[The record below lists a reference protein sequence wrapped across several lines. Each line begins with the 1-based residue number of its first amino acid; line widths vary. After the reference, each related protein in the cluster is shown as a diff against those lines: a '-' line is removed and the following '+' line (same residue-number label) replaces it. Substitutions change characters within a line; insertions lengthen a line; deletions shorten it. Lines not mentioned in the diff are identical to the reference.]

1 MGDDTQQLVYEV
13 KVALGNSQEQVDSLK
28 KSFEAAKKSIDTV
41 NGSKVIFDT
50 SATQSE
56 LRTLT
61 TRLSEVRRALDFLN
75 QGYTITIN
83 GKQVENAEGQLRAFE
98 KLYDDMIKG
107 IKSKS
112 LNNLFDTN
120 MKAQTEEIANA
131 IGRQKRLLDDYNKS
145 VESGKAVSQS
155 SYYAKRKEFDELNAA
170 MEKYNIAAKKNPYS
184 EQSYGQYGTSIQS
197 AAQNRKALDEYYGD
211 QQRKIKESSD
221 AHRSALQSMVMCSR

>member
-98 KLYDDMIKG
+98 KLYDVVVKHFCNSTTYIFKNDIE
-107 IKSKS
+107 
-112 LNNLFDTN
+112 LH
-120 MKAQTEEIANA
+120 
-131 IGRQKRLLDDYNKS
+131 
-145 VESGKAVSQS
+145 
-155 SYYAKRKEFDELNAA
+155 KEFD
-170 MEKYNIAAKKNPYS
+170 
-184 EQSYGQYGTSIQS
+184 GTV
-197 AAQNRKALDEYYGD
+197 K
-211 QQRKIKESSD
+211 
-221 AHRSALQSMVMCSR
+221 